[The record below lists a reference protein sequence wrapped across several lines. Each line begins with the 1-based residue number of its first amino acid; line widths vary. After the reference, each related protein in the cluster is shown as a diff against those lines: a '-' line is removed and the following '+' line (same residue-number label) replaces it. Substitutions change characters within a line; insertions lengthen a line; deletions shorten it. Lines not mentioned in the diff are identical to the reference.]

1 MYHTLPPFHRLEDT
15 SLSTWYCSQCRH
27 LTNAIT
33 AHVKFQCCHRRRL
46 RRGLWG
52 LSPVSTQTQ
61 SLALHK
67 RKPQKTQALAF
78 LAVFVYETHAT
89 QAIAYEW
96 KPGLRLLILLISTPI
111 KPQNP
116 NANLCWPRVLTVP
129 TKIEAVCMYVC
140 IVLSS

>member
-1 MYHTLPPFHRLEDT
+1 
-15 SLSTWYCSQCRH
+15 
-27 LTNAIT
+27 
-33 AHVKFQCCHRRRL
+33 L
-46 RRGLWG
+46 R
-52 LSPVSTQTQ
+52 
-61 SLALHK
+61 ALRK
-67 RKPQKTQALAF
+67 RKPQETLCVGKQPIIVAIASTEHFYWLALAFVASLPTQALAF

-140 IVLSS
+140 MYV